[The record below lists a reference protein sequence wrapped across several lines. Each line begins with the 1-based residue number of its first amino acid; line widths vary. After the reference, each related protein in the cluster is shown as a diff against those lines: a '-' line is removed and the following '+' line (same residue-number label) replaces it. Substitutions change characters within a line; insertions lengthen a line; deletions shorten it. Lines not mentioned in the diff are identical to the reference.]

1 MQLIAA
7 KLLNIVHIPEQR
19 TTGGLHYT
27 SITSL
32 QEPHDPSAH
41 LAGGR
46 QGKIKSMVYK
56 ISKKVAS
63 AKIVQRAAQK
73 VSSYPLV
80 LTVVVKGLE
89 GVLAVNI
96 PPPPTDTIW

>member
-1 MQLIAA
+1 
-7 KLLNIVHIPEQR
+7 
-19 TTGGLHYT
+19 
-27 SITSL
+27 
-32 QEPHDPSAH
+32 
-41 LAGGR
+41 
-46 QGKIKSMVYK
+46 MVYK

-63 AKIVQRAAQK
+63 TKIVQRAAQK

>member
-1 MQLIAA
+1 M
-7 KLLNIVHIPEQR
+7 
-19 TTGGLHYT
+19 GDT
-27 SITSL
+27 SI
-32 QEPHDPSAH
+32 QEPHDPSGH
-41 LAGGR
+41 LTGGR